1 MGPKKAADKK
11 PSGGRQPRKGEEGW
25 KPRGKAAQ
33 QAAAQERERAPEEA
47 APGAATAAS
56 AAASA
61 NSTKPDFDPAINLE
75 YNSQLSDAIKTIM
88 SHPVFHGVNLADP
101 LEIGGAESGHQV
113 TLQNV

>member
-1 MGPKKAADKK
+1 MAPKKVADKK

-33 QAAAQERERAPEEA
+33 EAAAQERERALEEA

-61 NSTKPDFDPAINLE
+61 HSAKPDFDPTINLE
-75 YNSQLSDAIKTIM
+75 YHSQLGDAIKTIM
-88 SHPVFHGVNLADP
+88 SHPIFHGVDLADP
-101 LEIGGAESGHQV
+101 LEIGGQDSGHQV
-113 TLQNV
+113 T